1 VIGQKVEYEAVSLH
15 RRHAYKY
22 GELPQQYARKY
33 SGGPIRF
40 LTCQV
45 DVHHRF
51 LAVAVMGWTQ
61 GRHCYLVSYE
71 YFEDKTEQ
79 GCESSESPVWKR
91 VEDLIERRSFG
102 GMRPTITFVDANW
115 APSYDTVVNFCSQY
129 EAGVYPI
136 IGRPRVGKG
145 AINKEFREW
154 QTQSGTFGYQI
165 QVDFYK
171 DRIASV
177 LRRAWTEG
185 AGQQPEFHFNA
196 PIDATESQLKE
207 LTREVRREKVD
218 EWGVVSYIWHRPGNA
233 RNELWDLLVYGHA
246 AVEILAWEFC
256 TIGAQMESTDWEYFW
271 NEVE

>member
-1 VIGQKVEYEAVSLH
+1 
-15 RRHAYKY
+15 
-22 GELPQQYARKY
+22 
-33 SGGPIRF
+33 
-40 LTCQV
+40 
-45 DVHHRF
+45 

-79 GCESSESPVWKR
+79 GCESQESPVWKR

-102 GMRPTITFVDANW
+102 GMRPIITFVDAGY
-115 APSYDTVVNFCSQY
+115 AYDTVVNFCSQY

-136 IGRPRVGKG
+136 IGRPSVGKG
-145 AINKEFREW
+145 AITKEFREM

-196 PIDATESQLKE
+196 PVDATESQLKE
-207 LTREVRREKVD
+207 LTREVRKERID
-218 EWGVVSYIWHRPGNA
+218 EWGRVSYVWYRPGNA